1 MFFTLTQNT
10 KKMYNILV
18 LYLLTQMIIVLFTK
32 FFMIT
37 VQNLTKKYSADS
49 VALDNISFN
58 INKGEICGYIGT
70 NGAGKSTTVK
80 ILTGVLG
87 FDSGKVL
94 LNDIDV
100 SKDPFEI
107 KKIVGYV
114 PENANLFNSLSPREY
129 IDFIGTIRNIEKSV
143 LAKRLDNFS
152 ELFEF
157 KDLLDESI
165 GNISKGNKQK
175 VLITSA
181 LIHNPDFIFFD
192 EPLNGL
198 DANSIFVFQDLVSYL
213 VSKHKTILYCSHIL
227 NTIEKISTQIILLD
241 KGRIVIDSKTE
252 DLKRSENYT
261 DLENVFRNLNPEQ
274 ESGKISYEN
283 LFD

>member
-1 MFFTLTQNT
+1 MKYFGF
-10 KKMYNILV
+10 ILV
-18 LYLLTQMIIVLFTK
+18 NSDDNRFIYKKNFMIIVE
-32 FFMIT
+32 
-37 VQNLTKKYSADS
+37 NLTKKYSPDT
-49 VALDNISFN
+49 VALDNVSFK

-100 SKDPFEI
+100 SRNPFEI

-129 IDFIGTIRNIEKSV
+129 IDFIGTVRNIDKTVISG
-143 LAKRLDNFS
+143 RLDKFS
-152 ELFEF
+152 GLFDF
-157 KDLLDESI
+157 RDLLDESI

-181 LIHNPDFIFFD
+181 LLHNPDFIFFD

-198 DANSIFVFQDLVSYL
+198 DANSIFIFQDLVSYL
-213 VSKHKTILYCSHIL
+213 VSENKTILYCSHIL

-241 KGRIVIDSKTE
+241 KGKIVLDSKTE

-261 DLENVFRNLNPEQ
+261 DLENIFRNLNPEQ

>member
-1 MFFTLTQNT
+1 MKYFGF
-10 KKMYNILV
+10 ILV
-18 LYLLTQMIIVLFTK
+18 NSDDNRFIYK
-32 FFMIT
+32 KNFMIT
-37 VQNLTKKYSADS
+37 VENLTKKYSPDT
-49 VALDNISFN
+49 VALDNISFK

-100 SKDPFEI
+100 SRNPFEI

-129 IDFIGTIRNIEKSV
+129 IDFIGTVRGIDKIVISG
-143 LAKRLDNFS
+143 RLDKFS
-152 ELFEF
+152 GLFDF
-157 KDLLDESI
+157 RDLLDESI

-181 LIHNPDFIFFD
+181 LLHNPDFIFFD

-198 DANSIFVFQDLVSYL
+198 DANSIFIFQDLVSYL
-213 VSKHKTILYCSHIL
+213 VSENKTILYCSHIL

-241 KGRIVIDSKTE
+241 KGKIVLDSKTE

-261 DLENVFRNLNPEQ
+261 DLENIFRNLNPEQ

>member
-1 MFFTLTQNT
+1 MKYFGF
-10 KKMYNILV
+10 ILV
-18 LYLLTQMIIVLFTK
+18 NSDDNRFIYK
-32 FFMIT
+32 KNFMIT
-37 VQNLTKKYSADS
+37 VENLTKKYSPDT
-49 VALDNISFN
+49 VALDNISFK

-100 SKDPFEI
+100 SRNPFEI

-129 IDFIGTIRNIEKSV
+129 IDFIGTVRNIDKTVISG
-143 LAKRLDNFS
+143 RLDKFS
-152 ELFEF
+152 ELFDF
-157 KDLLDESI
+157 RDLLDESI

-181 LIHNPDFIFFD
+181 LLHNPDFIFFD

-198 DANSIFVFQDLVSYL
+198 DANSIFIFQDLVSYL
-213 VSKHKTILYCSHIL
+213 VSENKTILYCSHIL

-241 KGRIVIDSKTE
+241 KGKIVLDSKTE

-261 DLENVFRNLNPEQ
+261 DLENIFRNLNPEQ

>member
-1 MFFTLTQNT
+1 MQGKLKYFGF
-10 KKMYNILV
+10 ILV
-18 LYLLTQMIIVLFTK
+18 NSDDNRFIYK
-32 FFMIT
+32 KNFMIT
-37 VQNLTKKYSADS
+37 VENLTKKYSPDT
-49 VALDNISFN
+49 VALDNISFK

-100 SKDPFEI
+100 SRNPFEI

-129 IDFIGTIRNIEKSV
+129 IDFIGTVRNIDKTVISG
-143 LAKRLDNFS
+143 RLDKFS
-152 ELFEF
+152 ELFDF
-157 KDLLDESI
+157 RDLLDESI

-181 LIHNPDFIFFD
+181 LLHNPDFIFFD

-198 DANSIFVFQDLVSYL
+198 DANSIFIFQDLVSYL
-213 VSKHKTILYCSHIL
+213 VSENKTILYCSHIL

-241 KGRIVIDSKTE
+241 KGKIVLDSKTE